1 MRILPRLSGIVRR
14 AADLRQGG
22 SHPLHG
28 GRAFG
33 VKLRSEE
40 ITFSAH
46 AMTTDLGTHK
56 SIADRLISALQED
69 EFVLYCQTIISLSPQ
84 RAERPFQE
92 IFVRFKEEDAKMLP
106 PGTFF
111 PVLEEFHLLPYLDR
125 WVINRLARWVR
136 SAVSI
141 KPDWQIP
148 RSNVNI
154 SNETL
159 ADPHFARYVRQF
171 VEDSYLS
178 GGAIGFEIAW
188 DSALEHQTSLQ
199 SLMRELRP
207 HGCSFT
213 LAGFDGSEPSFAFL
227 ETVAPDYVR
236 ISPAIVDRIK
246 TIPAEAAR
254 LAELNLRCELLGT
267 QTIAEN
273 VEDSGIIQELH
284 RTKTH
289 FAQGFAMS
297 AVQPL

>member
-14 AADLRQGG
+14 TADMRQDI
-22 SHPLHG
+22 SHPLRG
-28 GRAFG
+28 GREFG
-33 VKLRSEE
+33 VKSEE

-46 AMTTDLGTHK
+46 AMTTVSGTHK

-69 EFVLYCQTIISLSPQ
+69 EFILYCQTIISLAPE
-84 RAERPFQE
+84 RVERPFQE
-92 IFVRFKEEDAKMLP
+92 IFVRFQEEDTKLLP

-136 SAVSI
+136 SAVTI

-199 SLMRELRP
+199 ILMRELRP

-213 LAGFDGSEPSFAFL
+213 LAGFDGSESSFAFL
-227 ETVAPDYVR
+227 ETVAPDFVR
-236 ISPAIVDRIK
+236 ISPAIVDKIK
-246 TIPAEAAR
+246 TVPAEATK
-254 LAELNLRCELLGT
+254 LSEINLRCELLGT

-273 VEDSGIIQELH
+273 VEDSGIIKELH

-289 FAQGFAMS
+289 FAQGFAIS